1 MKKSLVIL
9 LCLSCWTIP
18 GFALQ
23 SDSSKPIEIAA
34 DRFTGDQI
42 QQTAVYTGNVEVRQ
56 GSIQI
61 RGDRLEL
68 RITPKGYRVGTMTGR
83 LARFKQQRDNKDP
96 KISEWVH
103 AEAEQLIY
111 NEETDS
117 ITLRNRARLSR
128 TENGELR
135 DEATGQS
142 ITYDI
147 RNARSQV
154 LGGTVS
160 GQHQRVTT
168 IIAPRK
174 KTPVLPSAGNPIPL
188 QPAPDLGSG
197 KKE

>member
-1 MKKSLVIL
+1 MKTSAAIV
-9 LCLSCWTIP
+9 LCFSCCA
-18 GFALQ
+18 FQCLALQ

-34 DRFTGDQI
+34 DRFSGDQI
-42 QQTAVYTGNVEVRQ
+42 QQTAVYSGNVEVRQ
-56 GSIQI
+56 GSIEI

-68 RITPKGYRVGTMTGR
+68 RITPKGYRIGTMTGR

-96 KISEWVH
+96 KISEWMH
-103 AEAEQLIY
+103 AEAEKLIY

-117 ITLRNRARLSR
+117 ITLQNRARLSR
-128 TENGELR
+128 TENGQLR
-135 DEATGQS
+135 DEATGHM

-154 LGGTVS
+154 VGGTVS

-168 IIAPRK
+168 VIAPRK
-174 KTPVLPSAGNPIPL
+174 KSSILPGPDSQVPL
-188 QPAPDLGSG
+188 QAAPSLLDG